1 MAEVVVVR
9 QDNTITVVQ
18 RSTGFAVIDRPAV
31 TVVGSNA
38 TGPQG
43 PQGAIGPQ
51 GPQGVAGVY
60 VSDTPPDNT
69 DLVWV
74 DTTGL

>member
-1 MAEVVVVR
+1 
-9 QDNTITVVQ
+9 
-18 RSTGFAVIDRPAV
+18 
-31 TVVGSNA
+31 VVGSNA

-43 PQGAIGPQ
+43 PQGATGPQ

-60 VSDTPPDNT
+60 VSDTPPDDT